1 MMFNILWQ
9 SLLLASSKRQT
20 DRFHF
25 LSPLRIYAALL
36 LHKYNLYVC
45 TIIVMSLILSLTC
58 SQNVEDARLVLTA
71 GRVSGEAEERAI
83 VERSQRLVG
92 EYAGP

>member
-1 MMFNILWQ
+1 MCVCVGV
-9 SLLLASSKRQT
+9 
-20 DRFHF
+20 
-25 LSPLRIYAALL
+25 
-36 LHKYNLYVC
+36 YVC

-58 SQNVEDARLVLTA
+58 SQNVEDAGFVLTA